1 MVSDGRVEVGC
12 GAAFFVMETL
22 PHLIVTCHYNVTG
35 GTGVVTPLQPG
46 TQYPATYDVMQL
58 YETVDYP
65 EHSLGCDG
73 PGRTCWVSFC
83 WLLQVAIIVHIF
95 NCK

>member
-1 MVSDGRVEVGC
+1 MHYTLVSASP
-12 GAAFFVMETL
+12 AAV
-22 PHLIVTCHYNVTG
+22 H
-35 GTGVVTPLQPG
+35 
-46 TQYPATYDVMQL
+46 TYDVMQL

-83 WLLQVAIIVHIF
+83 LLLQGATVIHIF